1 MKTIFMTGATGFI
14 GSTLV
19 PLLLERGY
27 RVLCLVRAVS
37 SEIAQQRL
45 SAIVGPASCCK
56 NCIAVCGDVTAEL
69 AGVSPEVIAQYSGQI
84 DTMLHS
90 AALIKFDGKDIESAS
105 RAVNVGGTRQVL
117 ALSELL
123 GAREFHYVSTAYVAG
138 DSEVFY
144 EDDIDIGQ
152 SHRNPYERTK
162 LEAEKLV
169 RAWATGD
176 RRFTIHRLSIVVG
189 DSKTG
194 FTTTFDGYYGY
205 LSAFWGLVQTF
216 CARLREKPAEYA
228 GTDLY
233 FDEHQL
239 HLPVWIECSPK
250 STLNLVPVD
259 WVADMMSAL
268 IARPCRNKT
277 YHIVHDNPCLVMW
290 ATYVSLGLLG
300 MSGFTCSQE
309 RPNLEQSR
317 PVARVQRMLE
327 RQLKR
332 YEHYVTREPRF
343 ETGAL
348 KAELGDEYYD
358 PPRITERLF
367 KTLLGYALSV
377 EFGKK

>member
-1 MKTIFMTGATGFI
+1 M
-14 GSTLV
+14 
-19 PLLLERGY
+19 
-27 RVLCLVRAVS
+27 
-37 SEIAQQRL
+37 
-45 SAIVGPASCCK
+45 
-56 NCIAVCGDVTAEL
+56 
-69 AGVSPEVIAQYSGQI
+69 
-84 DTMLHS
+84 
-90 AALIKFDGKDIESAS
+90 
-105 RAVNVGGTRQVL
+105 
-117 ALSELL
+117 
-123 GAREFHYVSTAYVAG
+123 
-138 DSEVFY
+138 
-144 EDDIDIGQ
+144 
-152 SHRNPYERTK
+152 
-162 LEAEKLV
+162 V
-169 RAWATGD
+169 RAWALCD
-176 RRFTIHRLSIVVG
+176 ASRRFTIHRLSIVVG